1 MAVSRLLALR
11 SRTSFPVATDSDLIE
26 RVDRCVKL
34 LLRQMK
40 INGGVFQMGMTQ
52 QKLNRAEIRASFEQV
67 CGVRVSQGVLVLL
80 MICIPRKSAI
90 AITRAME

>member
-1 MAVSRLLALR
+1 VAVSRLLVC
-11 SRTSFPVATDSDLIE
+11 SGCSFTIAADCDLIE

-40 INGGVFQMGMTQ
+40 INRGVFQVRMTQ
-52 QKLNRAEIRASFEQV
+52 QKLNRAEIRPGFQQV
-67 CGVRVSQGVLVLL
+67 RGISMPQGVFVLL
-80 MICIPRKSAI
+80 MVCIPARSAI

>member
-40 INGGVFQMGMTQ
+40 ING
-52 QKLNRAEIRASFEQV
+52 
-67 CGVRVSQGVLVLL
+67 VSSRWV
-80 MICIPRKSAI
+80 
-90 AITRAME
+90 